1 MKKLLLVGALFAF
14 LLSGCATT
22 VGQKIYDNRV
32 VVYKVVKKGVT
43 IFLTKE
49 EIAELELDNASTF
62 IEYAYTL
69 DKQGKQVV
77 PGELKNNF

>member
-1 MKKLLLVGALFAF
+1 MKKLVLGAMIVAM
-14 LLSGCATT
+14 LSGCATT
-22 VGQKIYDNRV
+22 LGQKIYDNRV

-49 EIAELELDNASTF
+49 EIAELELDEASTL

-69 DKQGKQVV
+69 DKQGKRVV
-77 PGELKNNF
+77 PGELKNTF